1 MSGIAVRIPLIKDK
15 QNGFELLQ
23 NYNDVVTQNLKML
36 VLTCPGERIMDPEF
50 GVGARNFLF
59 ELSNSQTRE
68 RFKTKLL
75 EQQQKYLP
83 FLTIQDIQFF
93 STFENPEIDENTINI
108 KIFYFNK
115 IFKTS
120 GALSLPIT

>member
-1 MSGIAVRIPLIKDK
+1 MSGIAVRIPLIRDK

-23 NYNDVVTQNLKML
+23 NYNDVVSQNLKML

-50 GVGARNFLF
+50 GVGARRFLF
-59 ELSNSQTRE
+59 ELSNIETQQ

-83 FLTIQDIQFF
+83 FLTIQDIKF
-93 STFENPEIDENTINI
+93 SSSLENPEIDENTLHV
-108 KIFYFNK
+108 KILFFNK
-115 IFKTS
+115 IFKNS
-120 GALSLPIT
+120 GTLSLPIT